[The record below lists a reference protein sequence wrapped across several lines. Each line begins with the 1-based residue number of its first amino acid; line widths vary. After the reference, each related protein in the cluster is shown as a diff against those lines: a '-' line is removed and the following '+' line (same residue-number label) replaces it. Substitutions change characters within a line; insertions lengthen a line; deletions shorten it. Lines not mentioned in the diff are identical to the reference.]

1 MELEEKVNSTYMKE
15 VISELDSIM
24 DAYIYSDIS
33 KNPPMQDYHIKV
45 NIKEELAKIETS
57 QERSFYEFYRDVR
70 KTLNKLRDYH
80 LNIIGKDISFGKDII
95 NFSKYALC
103 LPFKLNLDYKENKEV
118 KIYIKEYPECSS
130 YYEKDVLDFIKS
142 HENISLDKIEGIDSF
157 EYIQQFGKDF
167 YEIKNPHAHF
177 SYFIRNFHF
186 FYLKTI
192 PLTQKEIDSIN
203 LVFNDNKQLALNYH
217 IIKPENIFNENEKI
231 LINK

>member
-1 MELEEKVNSTYMKE
+1 MKKYILNFVLLFTILIYQVFSFHKNEYIELNSENAQNNIVELEEKVNSTYMKE
-15 VISELDSIM
+15 VILELDSIM

-103 LPFKLNLDYKENKEV
+103 LPFKLNLD
-118 KIYIKEYPECSS
+118 
-130 YYEKDVLDFIKS
+130 
-142 HENISLDKIEGIDSF
+142 
-157 EYIQQFGKDF
+157 
-167 YEIKNPHAHF
+167 
-177 SYFIRNFHF
+177 
-186 FYLKTI
+186 
-192 PLTQKEIDSIN
+192 
-203 LVFNDNKQLALNYH
+203 
-217 IIKPENIFNENEKI
+217 
-231 LINK
+231 